1 MGRCCI
7 LNLASDEDENEDV
20 FAGKT
25 FRTFDFSE
33 EQTDELTAFIEEYGG
48 QCVALVNNYFTV
60 TVCCSKY
67 FENRFFFGL
76 QEKFWIQTDF

>member
-48 QCVALVNNYFTV
+48 
-60 TVCCSKY
+60 
-67 FENRFFFGL
+67 
-76 QEKFWIQTDF
+76 